1 MHCMYV
7 YAVSPRGGGGGGGGH
22 FAAAPSY
29 KGGPKATKSL
39 IDCLTENINPS
50 CVSAV

>member
-1 MHCMYV
+1 MYMQCH
-7 YAVSPRGGGGGGGGH
+7 RGGGGGGGGL